1 MSDPVNEKRRK
12 QVQQIVGSILWY
24 ARAVN
29 LAVLMA
35 LSTTAGEQANATKKT
50 ERTVEQLLVYLS
62 THPDATIRYQASDMV
77 LNIHSDALY
86 LSEAQARSRARGH
99 YFLGWIPK
107 DKKPSSS
114 MEPSSLYA
122 MCSNGL

>member
-1 MSDPVNEKRRK
+1 MADPVNEKRRK

-86 LSEAQARSRARGH
+86 LSEAQACSRARGH
-99 YFLGWIPK
+99 CFLGWIPK